1 MIMFTELNNLL
12 MNFSAREQSFAP
24 CRLDGVP
31 QGEMLSVDV
40 TLTLLAFVC
49 SLMMLSCVN

>member
-1 MIMFTELNNLL
+1 MIMFTELNNLF
-12 MNFSAREQSFAP
+12 MNFSAREQIG
-24 CRLDGVP
+24 LDGVP
-31 QGEMLSVDV
+31 QGEMLSVEL

>member
-1 MIMFTELNNLL
+1 MMFTELNNLL
-12 MNFSAREQSFAP
+12 MNFSAREQSYSP